1 MAGSAGTSGL
11 NTLRVLLRD
20 SREGATTAHLNINT
34 RQGALDAMSTL
45 DGTLDRISR
54 KLGAIG
60 STQSRLAVAL
70 NTLTSAREN
79 FAAAESRIMD
89 ADIAEE
95 SAALVRTQILQQAG
109 AAVLGQA
116 NLQPTLALRLLGGAA

>member
-1 MAGSAGTSGL
+1 
-11 NTLRVLLRD
+11 
-20 SREGATTAHLNINT
+20 
-34 RQGALDAMSTL
+34 MSTL